1 MRSADSKHFSRA
13 TFTRSATI
21 LIASF
26 LAPAVIVSAQ
36 DPLDSQPAPT
46 APQVQSQP
54 LPTTGGWRRVGDST
68 NQSASVSDPGYGVDP
83 NGQNQQQYPPTN
95 QGQNQ
100 PYPNQNYP
108 NQPAYGQQ
116 GNPQAGN
123 YPQNY
128 NPPPPVPAHLTM
140 KPGTYITVRINQP
153 LSSDKNQTGD
163 AFTATL
169 SRPIVVDGVVVAG
182 PGQVVSGRVSEAQK
196 AGHGQGNSHLG
207 LQLTSLTLVDGQQVP
222 IQSGLVTGNGPGRG
236 GRDAATLAATTA
248 TGAAIG
254 AAVGWGVGAAIGAGA
269 GLTAG
274 VIGVL
279 ATRGAPTV
287 VLPEQEMTFALAAPL
302 TISTEQAPTAFR
314 WIDPNEY
321 GAPYEGQGTQGSQGP
336 PQGYATA
343 PGYAYSYPAPYYGY
357 PYGWA
362 YGYPY
367 WPTVGFYYGPGYWY
381 GGRYYYGHGG
391 YYGGHY
397 YGGGYYHGGAYV
409 GHYAGTTSA
418 YRGTA
423 GAYRGTMS
431 APYHGGGSVGG
442 GHSGGGGGHR

>member
-1 MRSADSKHFSRA
+1 
-13 TFTRSATI
+13 
-21 LIASF
+21 
-26 LAPAVIVSAQ
+26 
-36 DPLDSQPAPT
+36 
-46 APQVQSQP
+46 
-54 LPTTGGWRRVGDST
+54 
-68 NQSASVSDPGYGVDP
+68 
-83 NGQNQQQYPPTN
+83 
-95 QGQNQ
+95 
-100 PYPNQNYP
+100 
-108 NQPAYGQQ
+108 
-116 GNPQAGN
+116 
-123 YPQNY
+123 
-128 NPPPPVPAHLTM
+128 M
-140 KPGTYITVRINQP
+140 KPGTHITVRINQP
-153 LSSDKNQTGD
+153 LSSDHNQTGD

-182 PGQVVSGRVSEAQK
+182 PGQVVAGRVSEAQK

-207 LQLTSLTLVDGQQVP
+207 LQLTSLTLVDGEQVP
-222 IQSGLVTGNGPGRG
+222 IQSGLVTGSGPGRG

-279 ATRGAPTV
+279 ATRGAPTIV
-287 VLPEQEMTFALAAPL
+287 APEQEMTFALAAPL
-302 TISTEQAPTAFR
+302 AISTEQAPQAFR

-321 GAPYEGQGTQGSQGP
+321 GAPYDGQGTQGPQGP

-343 PGYAYSYPAPYYGY
+343 PAYAYSYPAPYYGY
-357 PYGWA
+357 PYGYGGG

-367 WPTVGFYYGPGYWY
+367 YSYWPSVGFYFGPGYWY
-381 GGRYYYGHGG
+381 GGHYYYGHGG

-397 YGGGYYHGGAYV
+397 YYGGGHYNGGAYV

-418 YRGTA
+418 YRGTT

-431 APYHGGGSVGG
+431 SGYHGGGSVGG
-442 GHSGGGGGHR
+442 GGHAGGGGGGHH